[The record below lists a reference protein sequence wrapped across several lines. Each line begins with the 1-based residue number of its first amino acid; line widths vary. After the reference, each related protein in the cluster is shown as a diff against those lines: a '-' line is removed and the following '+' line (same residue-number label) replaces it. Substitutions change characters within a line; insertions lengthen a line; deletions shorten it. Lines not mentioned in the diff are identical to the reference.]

1 VTLPNGNEYGPII
14 DARNLNIAGS
24 TSINRNRTQAV
35 PGGAPSGSYTYHA
48 YVGNY
53 PSTVYDSDSF
63 TFEKLTTGYGPAI
76 SDWANTG
83 EPFDDWRPQADKSVP
98 AMFAVAQNYPN
109 PFNPTT
115 TISFALPEA
124 SHVKLVVYDLQGRM
138 VTELVNSTRDAGV
151 HEVTWDA
158 GDLASGLYFY
168 RITAG
173 DFNAVKKMMLV
184 K

>member
-1 VTLPNGNEYGPII
+1 
-14 DARNLNIAGS
+14 
-24 TSINRNRTQAV
+24 
-35 PGGAPSGSYTYHA
+35 
-48 YVGNY
+48 
-53 PSTVYDSDSF
+53 
-63 TFEKLTTGYGPAI
+63 
-76 SDWANTG
+76 
-83 EPFDDWRPQADKSVP
+83 
-98 AMFAVAQNYPN
+98 MFAVAQNYPN

-115 TISFALPEA
+115 TINFALPEA

-138 VTELVNSTRDAGV
+138 VAELVNGTRDAGV

-158 GDLASGLYFY
+158 SDLASGLYFY